1 MTFERASGI
10 LLHPTSLPSP
20 HGIGDLGQSAY
31 EFIDFLEKSGQKLW
45 QILPLGPTGYE
56 HSPYIMNFSTF
67 AGNPLMISLEQLVEE
82 GLLKA
87 EELKPLP
94 QTDDVVPTRVNFDRV
109 IPHKMQFLKTAYQR
123 FKDSK
128 IPAEFDKFC
137 EEYSYWLEDYA
148 LFMAL
153 LEENNGNPWNQ
164 WDYALAHRQPEA
176 LKAKAEELKDETL
189 YHKFLQFKF
198 FEQWSK
204 LREYANNK
212 NIQIIGDISIYVC
225 YNSSDVWAAPKNF
238 QLDPET
244 LEPLYIAGVPPDYFS
259 ATGQLWGNPVYDWD
273 ALKQTNYKWW
283 IDRFKATLAYADLVR
298 IDHFRGFEAY
308 WRVPGGETTAMNGEW
323 ILAPGKDFFETL
335 RQSLGSLPVLAEDL
349 GIITPEVEELRD
361 AFDFPGMKILQFA
374 FGGGEDHA
382 YLVHNHVENCLV
394 YTGTHDNDTALGWW
408 ETASQEEKQ
417 NAAKY
422 LGFNSPEEISE
433 IHWELIKY
441 ALSSVANQAIIPLQD
456 TLGLGHE
463 ARMNDPSIN
472 EGNWRWRYESSDQLT
487 SEISERLL
495 SLTQEYNR

>member
-1 MTFERASGI
+1 MTFKRASGV
-10 LLHPTSLPSP
+10 LLQPTSLPSS

-67 AGNPLMISLEQLVEE
+67 AGNPLMISLEQLVED
-82 GLLKA
+82 GLLKP

-94 QTDDVVPTRVNFDRV
+94 QTDDVIPTRVNFDRV

-123 FKDSK
+123 FKDSL
-128 IPAEFDKFC
+128 PSTEFDQFC
-137 EEYSYWLEDYA
+137 QEYSYWLEDYA

-153 LEENNGNPWNQ
+153 LEENNGNLWNQ
-164 WDYALAHRQPEA
+164 WDYGLAHRQPEA
-176 LKAKAEELKDETL
+176 LKAKSEELKNEIL
-189 YHKFLQFKF
+189 YHKFLQFQF

-323 ILAPGKDFFETL
+323 ILAPGKDFFESL

-361 AFDFPGMKILQFA
+361 YFDFPGMKILQFA
-374 FGGGEDHA
+374 FGGGEDHP
-382 YLVHNHVENCLV
+382 YLPHNYVENCLV
-394 YTGTHDNDTALGWW
+394 YTGTHDNDTTLGWW
-408 ETASQEEKQ
+408 STASDQEKQ
-417 NAAKY
+417 NVAKF
-422 LGFNSPEEISE
+422 LGFNSPEEIKE
-433 IHWELIKY
+433 LHWELIKY
-441 ALSSVANQAIIPLQD
+441 ALNSVANQAIIPLQD
-456 TLGLGHE
+456 LLGLGHE

-495 SLTQEYNR
+495 SLTKDSNR